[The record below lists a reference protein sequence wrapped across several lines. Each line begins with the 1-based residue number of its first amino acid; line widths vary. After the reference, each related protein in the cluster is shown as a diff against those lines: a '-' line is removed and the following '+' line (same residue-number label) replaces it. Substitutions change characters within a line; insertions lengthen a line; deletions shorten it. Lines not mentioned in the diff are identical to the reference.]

1 MDLRELLEDIKHN
14 NVSIEDALEK
24 LKNLPYEDLG
34 YANVDH
40 HREIRTGYPEVIY
53 CEGKS
58 DEQILGI
65 IEIMNQKKSN
75 ILGTRCRKETYEKLK
90 LIYPNVQ
97 YEELSKILKVK
108 NNEQEQNGKGKIVVV
123 TGGTSDIPVADEAYH
138 TASFFG
144 NDVERVYRIQ

>member
-34 YANVDH
+34 YANIDH

-65 IEIMNQKKSN
+65 IDIMNKRKVIYWGLDAEKKHM
-75 ILGTRCRKETYEKLK
+75 
-90 LIYPNVQ
+90 
-97 YEELSKILKVK
+97 K
-108 NNEQEQNGKGKIVVV
+108 N
-123 TGGTSDIPVADEAYH
+123 
-138 TASFFG
+138 
-144 NDVERVYRIQ
+144 